1 VQILDHGAK
10 DAMAIFQTL
19 VRELAL
25 IASYKALGPLPLAFS
40 SHQLDP
46 HPSKIG
52 LHTHED
58 PIPFKGPFCKGF
70 FFFQPWLR
78 KFAW

>member
-1 VQILDHGAK
+1 MQILSNGAE
-10 DAMAIFQTL
+10 DALGIFQIL

-25 IASYKALGPLPLAFS
+25 IASYKPIGPLPIVFS

-58 PIPFKGPFCKGF
+58 PMPFKGPFCKNKFLF
-70 FFFQPWLR
+70 FFFL
-78 KFAW
+78 FLY